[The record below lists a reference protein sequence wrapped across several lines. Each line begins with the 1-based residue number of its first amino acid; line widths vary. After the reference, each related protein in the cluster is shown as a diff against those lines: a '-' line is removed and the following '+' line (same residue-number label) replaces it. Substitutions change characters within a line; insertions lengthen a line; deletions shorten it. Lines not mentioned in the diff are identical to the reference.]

1 MNATTTPPDSA
12 LPLNATE
19 QARFNM
25 VEQQI
30 RTWEVLDQN
39 VLDLLFAVKREDF
52 VPPAYRALA
61 FMDTEIPLG
70 ESQFMLSPK
79 LEARIIQ
86 ELAPK
91 SHERVL
97 EIGTGSGYLT
107 ALLATSTAQVAS
119 IEYFESLANSAA
131 AKLAVAGI
139 GNVEITVGDAA
150 ASPAPFLSV
159 TQQFEIIVLTG
170 SVAIQPTA
178 FFPYLAVSGRL
189 FAVIGDAPAMQ
200 ATLIVKEGEASFVST
215 VLFET
220 VTPPLINAPQ
230 PSRFTF

>member
-1 MNATTTPPDSA
+1 MTSTA
-12 LPLNATE
+12 LNDLE

-30 RTWEVLDQN
+30 RTWEVLDQS

-70 ESQFMLSPK
+70 TQGADGENQTMMTPK

-107 ALLATSTAQVAS
+107 ALLAKRAARVAS
-119 IEYFESLANSAA
+119 IEYFQTLANQAA
-131 AKLAVAGI
+131 GKLAGAGI

-150 ASPAPFLSV
+150 ISPAAFLPAG
-159 TQQFEIIVLTG
+159 QAFEIIVLTG
-170 SVAIQPTA
+170 STPVLPEAYL
-178 FFPYLAVSGRL
+178 PYLAIGGRM
-189 FAVIGDAPAMQ
+189 FAVIGDAPVMK
-200 ATLIVKEGEASFVST
+200 ATLISKTAANAYATE

-220 VTPPLINAPQ
+220 VLPPLIHAQQ

>member
-1 MNATTTPPDSA
+1 MNATTI

-39 VLDLLFAVKREDF
+39 VLDLLFHVKREDF

-61 FMDTEIPLG
+61 FMDTEIPIG
-70 ESQFMLSPK
+70 EGQFMLSPK

-107 ALLATSTAQVAS
+107 ALLANSTARVAS
-119 IEYFESLANSAA
+119 IEYFETLANSAA
-131 AKLAVAGI
+131 AKLAAAGI

-150 ASPAPFLSV
+150 ASPALFLSAD
-159 TQQFEIIVLTG
+159 QLFEIIVLTG
-170 SVAIQPTA
+170 SLPTPPTA
-178 FFPYLAVSGRL
+178 FLPYLAVGGRL

-200 ATLIVKEGEASFVST
+200 ATLIVKQAAASYVST

>member
-1 MNATTTPPDSA
+1 MNATNTAT
-12 LPLNATE
+12 LPLDATE

-30 RTWEVLDQN
+30 RTWDVLDQT
-39 VLDLLFAVKREDF
+39 VLDLLFHVKREDF

-70 ESQFMLSPK
+70 EGQFMLSPK

-91 SHERVL
+91 PHERVL

-107 ALLATSTAQVAS
+107 ALLAKSTARVAS
-119 IEYFESLANSAA
+119 IEYFASLANSAA

-150 ASPAPFLSV
+150 ANPAPFLRADQV
-159 TQQFEIIVLTG
+159 FEIIVLTG
-170 SVAIQPTA
+170 SVPVSPEA
-178 FFPYLAVSGRL
+178 FLPYLAIGGRL
-189 FAVIGDAPAMQ
+189 FAVLGDAPAMQ
-200 ATLIVKEGEASFVST
+200 ATLLERVTATSIVST

-220 VTPPLINAPQ
+220 VTPPLLNAVQ